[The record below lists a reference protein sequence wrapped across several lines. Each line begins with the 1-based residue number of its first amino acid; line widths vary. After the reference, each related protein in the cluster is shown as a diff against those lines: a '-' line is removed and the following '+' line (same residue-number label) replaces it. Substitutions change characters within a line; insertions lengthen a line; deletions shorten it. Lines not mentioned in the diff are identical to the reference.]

1 MRDRDLHFQRVLDTL
16 EHDGRRRFLRSM
28 DPLPA
33 GRVRL
38 NGREIVNFSSS
49 DYMGLSRHPA
59 LIERAREW
67 TSLYGASLTSS
78 RLVSGH
84 FDALEALEHKIALA
98 KGTQAA
104 VIFASGWQC
113 NTSVLAA
120 LLDPTLWSAE
130 PLVFTDRLNHASL
143 HMGCKAAGVRQI
155 RFRHNDLEHLDTLLA
170 HNAQKQGP
178 RFIITESIFSM
189 DGDGPDLVRLEEIAT
204 EWDAFLYIDEAH
216 ATGVYGPYGF
226 GLACGSDADLIMG
239 TFSKGMGSFG
249 AYVAGSQTLKDFL
262 VNRASGLIYATAPPP
277 AVLGAIDAAIE
288 LIPTMAME
296 RTRLYCLAEKVRAA
310 FHAAGLDTGKSSSQI
325 IPVILGDEIRTL
337 AVAKSLEEQGFLSIP
352 IRPPT
357 VQAGASRIR
366 FVITAAHSEEDVDR
380 LIAAVIATVQAHP
393 L

>member
-1 MRDRDLHFQRVLDTL
+1 MRDRDLYLQRMLDDL
-16 EHDGRRRFLRSM
+16 ERDGRRRFLRVM

-38 NGREIVNFSSS
+38 NGREVVNFSSN
-49 DYMGLSRHPA
+49 DYMGLARHPV
-59 LIERAREW
+59 LVERAQEW
-67 TSLYGASLTSS
+67 ASRYGAGLGAS

-84 FDALEALEHKIALA
+84 FEALEKLEHKIALA
-98 KGTQAA
+98 KGAQAA

-143 HMGCKAAGVRQI
+143 HMGCKAAGIKQI

-189 DGDGPDLVRLEEIAT
+189 DGDGPDLVRLEDIAT
-204 EWDAFLYIDEAH
+204 EWDAFLYVDEAH

-226 GLACGSDADLIMG
+226 GLASGSEADLVMG

-262 VNRASGLIYATAPPP
+262 VNRASGLIYATALPP
-277 AVLGAIDAAIE
+277 AVLGAIDAAID
-288 LIPTMAME
+288 LVPTLGNE
-296 RTRLYCLAEKVRAA
+296 RTHLYCMAEKVRAA

-325 IPVILGDEIRTL
+325 IPVILGDEQRTKT
-337 AVAKSLEEQGFLSIP
+337 VAQSLEEQGFLGVA

-357 VQAGASRIR
+357 VPAGSSRIR
-366 FVITAAHSEEDVDR
+366 FVITAAHTEEDVDR
-380 LIAAVIATVQAHP
+380 LIAAVITTVQAHP

>member
-1 MRDRDLHFQRVLDTL
+1 MRDRDLYLQRMLDDL
-16 EHDGRRRFLRSM
+16 ERDGRRRFLRAM

-38 NGREIVNFSSS
+38 NGREVVNFSSN
-49 DYMGLSRHPA
+49 DYMGLSRHPV
-59 LIERAREW
+59 LVERAQEW
-67 TSLYGASLTSS
+67 ASRYGAGLAAS

-84 FDALEALEHKIALA
+84 FKALEMLEHKIALA
-98 KGTQAA
+98 KGAQAA

-120 LLDPTLWSAE
+120 LLEPTLWSAE

-143 HMGCKAAGVRQI
+143 HMGCKAAGIKQI

-170 HNAQKQGP
+170 HNAQKHGP

-189 DGDGPDLVRLEEIAT
+189 DGDGPDLVRLEDIAT
-204 EWDAFLYIDEAH
+204 EWDAFLYVDEAH

-226 GLACGSDADLIMG
+226 GLASGSEADLVMG

-262 VNRASGLIYATAPPP
+262 VNRASGLIYATALPP
-277 AVLGAIDAAIE
+277 AVLGAIDAAID
-288 LIPTMAME
+288 LVPTLGNE
-296 RTRLYCLAEKVRAA
+296 RTHLYCMAEKVRAA

-325 IPVILGDEIRTL
+325 IPVILGDEQRTK
-337 AVAKSLEEQGFLSIP
+337 AVAQSLEEQGFLGVA

-357 VQAGASRIR
+357 VPAGSSRIR
-366 FVITAAHSEEDVDR
+366 FVITAAHTEEDVDR